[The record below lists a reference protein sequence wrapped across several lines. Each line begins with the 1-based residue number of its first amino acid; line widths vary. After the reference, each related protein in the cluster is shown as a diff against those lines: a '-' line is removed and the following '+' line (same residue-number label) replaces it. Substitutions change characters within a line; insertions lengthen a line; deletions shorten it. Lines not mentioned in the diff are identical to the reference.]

1 MFPDSLDLFIST
13 IETSSPVVPDLW
25 DLYCLVYAFHNSNGS
40 IHSSELWNLSHI
52 AF

>member
-13 IETSSPVVPDLW
+13 TETSSAIVPDFW
-25 DLYCLVYAFHNSNGS
+25 DLYCLIYAFHNINDS
-40 IHSSELWNLSHI
+40 IHSSELWNLRHI